1 MSLKMSPRPNNQDTR
16 SVVVSNPP
24 TATASDDTQ
33 QAALDNPYLVGLSK
47 KTRGLRKKLD
57 KIKKTEVLHSS
68 GKVRYSLI
76 LVMDI

>member
-1 MSLKMSPRPNNQDTR
+1 M
-16 SVVVSNPP
+16 VVSNPP
-24 TATASDDTQ
+24 TATTTSDDTQ

-68 GKVRYSLI
+68 GKVRCRLV
-76 LVMDI
+76 LVMDIYI